1 MLGLLSSAAKFSIA
15 CFHKSEDL
23 LTTYDI
29 SYDDDDDDNDDDDDD
44 DDEYESVGGHPRGG
58 SRVLMF
64 EKPDT
69 AVVLSWHSA
78 LDTVVLPWIVSS
90 TGYCSHVPARLYPV

>member
-15 CFHKSEDL
+15 CFHKSKDL
-23 LTTYDI
+23 LTTYD
-29 SYDDDDDDNDDDDDD
+29 DDDDDAD

-78 LDTVVLPWIVSS
+78 LDTVVMPWIVSS
-90 TGYCSHVPARLYPV
+90 TGYCSHVPARLYLV

>member
-23 LTTYDI
+23 LTTYD
-29 SYDDDDDDNDDDDDD
+29 DDDDDD

-78 LDTVVLPWIVSS
+78 LDTVVMPWIVSS
-90 TGYCSHVPARLYPV
+90 TGYCSHVPARLYLV

>member
-1 MLGLLSSAAKFSIA
+1 MY
-15 CFHKSEDL
+15 FHKSKDL
-23 LTTYDI
+23 LTTYDDG
-29 SYDDDDDDNDDDDDD
+29 DDDDDGDDNDDDDGDD

-78 LDTVVLPWIVSS
+78 LDTVVMPWIVSS
-90 TGYCSHVPARLYPV
+90 TGYCSHVPARLYLV

>member
-15 CFHKSEDL
+15 CFHKSKDL
-23 LTTYDI
+23 LTTY
-29 SYDDDDDDNDDDDDD
+29 DDDD

-78 LDTVVLPWIVSS
+78 QCAGYSSYALDSIFYWI
-90 TGYCSHVPARLYPV
+90 L

>member
-23 LTTYDI
+23 LTTYD
-29 SYDDDDDDNDDDDDD
+29 DDDDDNDDDDD

-78 LDTVVLPWIVSS
+78 LDTVVMPWIVSS
-90 TGYCSHVPARLYPV
+90 TGYCSHVQACLYLV